1 MRTLPTVLFLATTL
15 ALGACKR
22 EAPAAADA
30 PAAAATPATTP
41 APAAEP
47 APAAMPAQAA
57 ASAALSPT
65 QGNQVAGEVK
75 FETVD
80 GAVHVTGTIT
90 GLKPNSE
97 HGFHIHEFGDCSAPD
112 GSSAGGHFNPAKSEH
127 GQASSD
133 PHHGGDMPNLK
144 ADADGKA
151 TIDAPVSNNVNIGK
165 GDGFDILNHAVIVH
179 ADPDDYKTQ
188 PTGNAGGR
196 LACGVIKGN
205 ATAAAPAGAAA
216 APSAQ

>member
-1 MRTLPTVLFLATTL
+1 MRTLPTALFLATTL

-22 EAPAAADA
+22 EEPAADTA
-30 PAAAATPATTP
+30 PTTP

-47 APAAMPAQAA
+47 TPGTPPPSAAAADTQAA
-57 ASAALSPT
+57 ASASAALSPT

-75 FETVD
+75 FAVVD
-80 GAVHVTGTIT
+80 GAVHVAGIVT

-112 GSSAGGHFNPAKSEH
+112 GSSAGGHFNPAKSDH
-127 GQASSD
+127 GQVSAD

-144 ADADGKA
+144 ADAEGKA

-188 PTGNAGGR
+188 PTGNAGAR

-205 ATAAAPAGAAA
+205 AATATPLAA
-216 APSAQ
+216 Q

>member
-1 MRTLPTVLFLATTL
+1 MRILPTALFLATTL

-22 EAPAAADA
+22 EEPAADA
-30 PAAAATPATTP
+30 PASAAQPPAA

-47 APAAMPAQAA
+47 APATPATTQAA
-57 ASAALSPT
+57 ASATAALSPT
-65 QGNQVAGEVK
+65 QGNQVAGEVS
-75 FETVD
+75 FNVVD
-80 GAVHVTGTIT
+80 GAVRATGTVT

-112 GSSAGGHFNPAKSEH
+112 GSSAGGHFNPAKADH
-127 GQASSD
+127 GQVGAD

-144 ADADGKA
+144 ADAEGKA
-151 TIDAPVSNNVNIGK
+151 TIDAAVSNNVNIGK

-205 ATAAAPAGAAA
+205 ATAAPA
-216 APSAQ
+216 AQ

>member
-22 EAPAAADA
+22 EEPAADA
-30 PAAAATPATTP
+30 PTAAPAPSTAP

-47 APAAMPAQAA
+47 AAAPAASTA

-75 FETVD
+75 FNVVD
-80 GAVHVTGTIT
+80 GAVRVTGTIT

-112 GSSAGGHFNPAKSEH
+112 GSSAGGHFNPAKTDH
-127 GQASSD
+127 GQVGAD

-144 ADADGKA
+144 ADAEGKA
-151 TIDAPVSNNVNIGK
+151 TIDAAVSNNVNIGK

-196 LACGVIKGN
+196 LACGVIKGD
-205 ATAAAPAGAAA
+205 AAAPA
-216 APSAQ
+216 AQ

>member
-22 EAPAAADA
+22 EEPAADA
-30 PAAAATPATTP
+30 PAAAPTPATAP
-41 APAAEP
+41 VPAAAPAA
-47 APAAMPAQAA
+47 APAADTQAT
-57 ASAALSPT
+57 ASAMLSPT
-65 QGNQVAGEVK
+65 QGNQVAGEVTFK
-75 FETVD
+75 VVD

-127 GQASSD
+127 GQVSAD

-151 TIDAPVSNNVNIGK
+151 MIDAPVSTNVTIGK

-179 ADPDDYKTQ
+179 ADPDDYTTQ

-205 ATAAAPAGAAA
+205 ASAAPA
-216 APSAQ
+216 AQ

>member
-1 MRTLPTVLFLATTL
+1 MRTLPTALFLATTL

-22 EAPAAADA
+22 EAPATDA
-30 PAAAATPATTP
+30 PAAAATPAATP

-47 APAAMPAQAA
+47 VPAAAAQAA

-65 QGNQVAGEVK
+65 QGNQVAGEVS
-75 FETVD
+75 FNVVD

-112 GSSAGGHFNPAKSEH
+112 GSSAGGHFNPAKADH
-127 GQASSD
+127 GQVGAD

-144 ADADGKA
+144 ADAEGKA

-205 ATAAAPAGAAA
+205 ANAAAPAPSGAPA
-216 APSAQ
+216 APAAQ

>member
-22 EAPAAADA
+22 EEPAADA
-30 PAAAATPATTP
+30 STAAP

-47 APAAMPAQAA
+47 APAAAEPAPAAAASTA

-75 FETVD
+75 FNVVD

-112 GSSAGGHFNPAKSEH
+112 GSSAGGHFNPAKTDH
-127 GQASSD
+127 GQVSAD

-144 ADADGKA
+144 ADAEGKA
-151 TIDAPVSNNVNIGK
+151 TIDAAVSNNVNIGK

-196 LACGVIKGN
+196 LACGVIKGD
-205 ATAAAPAGAAA
+205 AAAAPA
-216 APSAQ
+216 Q